1 MADATIITAIDVGTT
16 KICTI
21 VGKKTGPSNLQILA
35 YSVVPCDGLKK
46 GNVADAAATEA
57 AIRASISEVERK
69 AGLSIQ
75 SVYVGVTGTH
85 VTFENRSDTLN
96 WAGERGV
103 ITNEDLER
111 VPQKV
116 AAESQASGRKVIHAI
131 PMSYSLD
138 GEEGIR
144 SPLGMHTNQ
153 LKVETHVVTGAS
165 YIVNSLVEAVERAGV
180 RIESLV
186 LEPLASSLA
195 VLTQE
200 EREQGVG
207 LIDIG
212 GGTTDVV
219 VFKNGAIHYTSVL
232 PIGGYQFTNDISL
245 TYDTTYYAAEEAKL
259 KYAHTETN
267 DVHPNDEISLPVVG
281 RSTELKVPLR
291 DIRQL
296 TRERAQ
302 ELVRLIKLKLEDA
315 GIEDISGMQ
324 LVITGGAS
332 VLPGL
337 KELIQRT
344 LTLHVRIG
352 VPDGGGDLPDELKA
366 PAFATSTGI
375 LLWAAAQHKPET
387 AKATNV
393 ASNGAKNGGGGV
405 VSRFAKQV
413 RGLLS

>member
-21 VGKKTGPSNLQILA
+21 VGKKTGPTNLQVLA
-35 YSVVPCDGLKK
+35 YSIVPCDGLKK
-46 GNVADAAATEA
+46 GNVEDVTATET
-57 AIRASISEVERK
+57 AIRASIVEVERK
-69 AGLSIQ
+69 TGLSIQ
-75 SVYVGVTGTH
+75 SAYIGVTGTH
-85 VTFENRSDTLN
+85 VAFENRLDTLN
-96 WAGERGV
+96 WAGKRGV

-116 AAESQASGRKVIHAI
+116 ASESQASGRKVIHAI
-131 PMSYSLD
+131 PMSYSVD
-138 GEEGIR
+138 GKEGIR
-144 SPLGMHTNQ
+144 SPIGMHTTE
-153 LKVETHVVTGAS
+153 LKVETHVVTAAS
-165 YIVNSLVEAVERAGV
+165 YVISSLMDAVEKAGL

-219 VFKNGAIHYTSVL
+219 VFKNGSIQYTAVL
-232 PIGGYQFTNDISL
+232 PVGGYQFTNDISL
-245 TYDTTYYAAEEAKL
+245 TYDTSYHAAEEVKL
-259 KYAHTETN
+259 KYAHTEPN
-267 DVHPNDEISLPVVG
+267 DVHPNDEISLPVLG
-281 RSTELKVPLR
+281 RQTELKVPLR

-302 ELVRLIKLKLEDA
+302 ELVRLIKVKLEDA
-315 GIEDISGMQ
+315 GIDDITDMQ

-332 VLPGL
+332 ALPGL
-337 KELIQRT
+337 KELLQRS
-344 LTLHVRIG
+344 LTRHVRIG
-352 VPDGGGDLPDELKA
+352 VPDGGGNLPDELKA

-375 LLWAAAQHKPET
+375 LLWAAEQHKPET
-387 AKATNV
+387 ARTTNG
-393 ASNGAKNGGGGV
+393 ASNGAKNGGSGV
-405 VSRFAKQV
+405 VSRFARQV

>member
-16 KICTI
+16 KVCTI
-21 VGKKTGPSNLQILA
+21 VGKKTGPTNLAVLA

-46 GNVADAAATEA
+46 GNVADIAATER
-57 AIRASISEVERK
+57 AIRASVADVEQK

-75 SVYVGVTGTH
+75 SAYVGVTGTH
-85 VTFENRSDTLN
+85 VAFENRSDTLN
-96 WAGERGV
+96 WAGKRGV
-103 ITNEDLER
+103 ITNEDLTR

-116 AAESQASGRKVIHAI
+116 ASESRASGRKVIHAI
-131 PMSYSLD
+131 PMTYSLD
-138 GEEGIR
+138 GKEGIR

-165 YIVNSLVEAVERAGV
+165 YVVNNLVEAVEKAGIK
-180 RIESLV
+180 IESLV

-200 EREQGVG
+200 EKEHGVG

-219 VFKNGAIHYTSVL
+219 VFKNGTIQYTSIL
-232 PIGGYQFTNDISL
+232 PVGGYQFTNDISL
-245 TYDTTYYAAEEAKL
+245 TYDTSYFAAEEAKL
-259 KYAHTETN
+259 KYAHTEPN
-267 DVHPNDEISLPVVG
+267 NVHPNDEVSLPILG
-281 RSTELKVPLR
+281 RTTALKVPLR
-291 DIRQL
+291 DICQL

-315 GIEDISGMQ
+315 GIDDISNMR

-332 VLPGL
+332 ALPGL
-337 KELIQRT
+337 KELIQRS
-344 LTLHVRIG
+344 LTVHVRIG
-352 VPDGGGDLPDELKA
+352 VPDGCGDLPDELKA

-375 LLWAAAQHKPET
+375 LLWAADQHKPET
-387 AKATNV
+387 ARATNGV
-393 ASNGAKNGGGGV
+393 SNGAKNGGGGV
-405 VSRFAKQV
+405 VSRFARQV
-413 RGLLS
+413 RGMLS

>member
-1 MADATIITAIDVGTT
+1 MADATIIAAIDVGTT

-21 VGKKTGPSNLQILA
+21 VGKKTGPTNLQVLA

-57 AIRASISEVERK
+57 AIRASISEVEHK

-85 VTFENRSDTLN
+85 VAFENRSDTLN

-138 GEEGIR
+138 GKEGIR

-165 YIVNSLVEAVERAGV
+165 YIVNSLVDAVERAGV

-200 EREQGVG
+200 EREQGVV

-219 VFKNGAIHYTSVL
+219 VFKRGNIQYTSVL

-315 GIEDISGMQ
+315 GIEDISSMQ

-375 LLWAAAQHKPET
+375 LLWAAAQHRPET
-387 AKATNV
+387 TRATNG
-393 ASNGAKNGGGGV
+393 ASNGTKNGGGGV
-405 VSRFAKQV
+405 VSRFARQV